1 MKRLPKGKVA
11 MVIYVTP
18 ECKERIIFIQKVIQ
32 CIGFNISRS
41 VVLESL
47 VFSFDNRFLTFFI
60 SNNILKIASQKEE
73 QQSVEDA
80 VAAPLHGE
88 QGLIALAGRS
98 PAL

>member
-1 MKRLPKGKVA
+1 MRLPKGKVV

-18 ECKERIIFIQKVIQ
+18 ECKERIMLLQKIIK

-41 VVLESL
+41 VIFESL

-60 SNNILKIASQKEE
+60 SNNILKLASHKEE
-73 QQSVEDA
+73 EKSIEAA
-80 VAAPLHGE
+80 VDAPLHGAP
-88 QGLIALAGRS
+88 GINALAGRS

>member
-1 MKRLPKGKVA
+1 MKRLPKGKVE

-18 ECKERIIFIQKVIQ
+18 ECKERIIFIQKIIQ

-41 VVLESL
+41 VIFEGL

-60 SNNILKIASQKEE
+60 SNNILKVASNKEE
-73 QQSVEDA
+73 EKSVEAA
-80 VAAPLHGE
+80 VAAPLHGA
-88 QGLIALAGRS
+88 QGINALAGRS

>member
-1 MKRLPKGKVA
+1 MRLPKGKVA

-18 ECKERIIFIQKVIQ
+18 ECKERITFIQKVVQ

-41 VVLESL
+41 VIFESL

-60 SNNILKIASQKEE
+60 SNNLLKVASHKEGE
-73 QQSVEDA
+73 KSIEAA
-80 VAAPLHGE
+80 VAAPLHGAP
-88 QGLIALAGRS
+88 GINALAGRS